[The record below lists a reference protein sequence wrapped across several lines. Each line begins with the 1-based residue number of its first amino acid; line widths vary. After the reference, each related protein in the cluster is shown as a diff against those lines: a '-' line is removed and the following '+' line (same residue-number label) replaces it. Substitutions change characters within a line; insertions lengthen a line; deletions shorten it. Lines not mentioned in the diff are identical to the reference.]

1 MIRPTAIPAPT
12 FEDQTGLFRC
22 EPCSTNLVAPVREN
36 GQMNWRWAKLPDT
49 PYQLHPLTDSTPP
62 PAAGAD
68 MSEIDERIRGEA
80 ATAGSVRDRESP
92 LLWGAV
98 LALSG
103 FCLYCKVADGKVIPQ
118 TAAAQEQSIAEYQ
131 KRMREA
137 KAANPGKEQR
147 PAVRIPELN
156 NRTREGQRP

>member
-1 MIRPTAIPAPT
+1 
-12 FEDQTGLFRC
+12 
-22 EPCSTNLVAPVREN
+22 
-36 GQMNWRWAKLPDT
+36 MNWRWAKLPDT

>member
-1 MIRPTAIPAPT
+1 MVHKMTDTFQPQTGIFRCAPCNAGAIAPT
-12 FEDQTGLFRC
+12 SETGAM
-22 EPCSTNLVAPVREN
+22 P
-36 GQMNWRWAKLPDT
+36 WRWAKLPDT
-49 PYQLHPLTDSTPP
+49 PYQLRPLTDSAPP

-80 ATAGSVRDRESP
+80 APGVSVRDRESP

-103 FCLYCKVADGKVIPQ
+103 FCLYCKVQEGNIIPRP
-118 TAAAQEQSIAEYQ
+118 AAAQEQSIAEYQ

-137 KAANPGKEQR
+137 KAANPGQEQR

>member
-1 MIRPTAIPAPT
+1 MIRPTAIPAT
-12 FEDQTGLFRC
+12 FENQTGLFRC
-22 EPCSTNLVAPVREN
+22 EPCNTGAVAPAPER
-36 GQMNWRWAKLPDT
+36 GGYAWQRTKLPDT
-49 PYQLHPLTDSTPP
+49 PYQLRPLTDSAPP

-137 KAANPGKEQR
+137 KAANPEREQR
-147 PAVRIPELN
+147 PAIRIPDMKRKAE
-156 NRTREGQRP
+156 RGAARP